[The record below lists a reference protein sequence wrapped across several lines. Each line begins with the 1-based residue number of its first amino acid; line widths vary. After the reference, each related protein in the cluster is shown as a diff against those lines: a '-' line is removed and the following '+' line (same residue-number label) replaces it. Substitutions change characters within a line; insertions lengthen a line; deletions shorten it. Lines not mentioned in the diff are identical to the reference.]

1 MFKRDAGAPNAAA
14 ETVIAVGVRVEGD
27 FTSKG
32 DVVIDGEVTGTVHT
46 DSSLRIGDAA
56 RISADVSAASAVVAG
71 EIQGNIRITGRLD
84 LLESSRV
91 HGDIE
96 AQVISVAPG
105 SVVNGRI
112 TMGGAPEEGTRS

>member
-1 MFKRDAGAPNAAA
+1 MPHAGA

-32 DVVIDGEVTGTVHT
+32 DVIIDGEVTGTVHT
-46 DSSLRIGDAA
+46 DASLRVGEAA

-71 EIQGNIRITGRLD
+71 EVQGNLRIVDRLD

-105 SVVNGRI
+105 AIVNGRI
-112 TMGGAPEEGTRS
+112 TMGGAPAQTQEE